1 MTLNHFNIFLI
12 YLLALLPNSD
22 RFEFER
28 AQKTGTIAAWERYIA
43 AGPEPTS
50 KYLPTAMQRLDKLRF
65 NEAVKMNTREAWL
78 DFLHERPARPQ
89 DAIWTERGRHADE
102 ALGRYFAKGCQC

>member
-1 MTLNHFNIFLI
+1 MTFHHVNIFMI
-12 YLLALLPNSD
+12 YVLALLPNSD

-28 AQKTGTIAAWERYIA
+28 AQKAGTIAAWERYIA
-43 AGPEPTS
+43 TDPEPTS

-65 NEAVKMNTREAWL
+65 YEAVRMNTREAWL
-78 DFLHERPARPQ
+78 DFLHERPARPR
-89 DAIWTERGRHADE
+89 DAIWTKRGRHAEE